1 MTTDMI
7 EEKCSRGN
15 HGEKMLDGLRKKLDV
30 GQVAD
35 ALKAMRHLDRWTDM
49 MAKSRGH
56 STRLLDELVDTVSP
70 FVLSWL
76 V

>member
-1 MTTDMI
+1 
-7 EEKCSRGN
+7 
-15 HGEKMLDGLRKKLDV
+15 MLDGLSKKLDV

-35 ALKAMRHLDRWTDM
+35 ALKAMRDRDRWTDM
-49 MAKSRGH
+49 METRGH

>member
-1 MTTDMI
+1 
-7 EEKCSRGN
+7 
-15 HGEKMLDGLRKKLDV
+15 MLDGLRKKLDV

-35 ALKAMRHLDRWTDM
+35 ALKAMRGRDRWMDM
-49 MAKSRGH
+49 MAKARAH
-56 STRLLDELVDTVSP
+56 STRLLDELVDSVSP